1 MKVTIGNNEFK
12 VKLCVTPEAIKNG
25 MMGKR
30 FNDEFNGMFFI
41 LPYKGEQS
49 FWMMNCII
57 PLDIIMID
65 GNTITTINSNCQP
78 CSDVDECESHKGYG
92 DKVLELAGGTAEE
105 LGIKKG
111 DKISFSLF

>member
-30 FNDEFNGMFFI
+30 INDEFNGMFFI
-41 LPYKGEQS
+41 LPYKGEPS

-65 GNTITTINSNCQP
+65 GNTKYSCTNNYYSL
-78 CSDVDECESHKGYG
+78 H
-92 DKVLELAGGTAEE
+92 AF
-105 LGIKKG
+105 
-111 DKISFSLF
+111 SFLFTLYWVSL